1 MKRKLWV
8 LYIMSE
14 VDAEPIPVVV
24 RPFTRFEMR
33 RMEQHVELLERVG
46 VAARFDPTREDVVEV
61 WTSRSKARP

>member
-1 MKRKLWV
+1 MKKKLWV

-14 VDAEPIPVVV
+14 TDAEPMPVVV

-46 VAARFDPTREDVVEV
+46 VAARFDPTREEVVEV
-61 WTSRSKARP
+61 WMNH